1 MWCGRYGERRV
12 ALRRFLSPAPLSFR
26 PVEAPGGGGGGGPV
40 GAGERVRRP
49 PHPLRPARCRRNVL
63 AESLLVHFHR
73 SGLLSFF
80 FIFAIP
86 ENLFFL
92 INVCLLRFFP
102 LFSGRYLFEEHSHRL
117 NLKLVITNFSG
128 KKNSPAVFHIIY
140 QAGNRFSSK
149 KLVSSNDSCKISFF
163 TCCRVE
169 ILFII

>member
-1 MWCGRYGERRV
+1 MRVKLRYCRMAAGAGRWKAGGV
-12 ALRRFLSPAPLSFR
+12 SAAPR
-26 PVEAPGGGGGGGPV
+26 TPCVRQ
-40 GAGERVRRP
+40 GAGET
-49 PHPLRPARCRRNVL
+49 
-63 AESLLVHFHR
+63 F
-73 SGLLSFF
+73 LLSLCSFIFIVQGCCRFF
-80 FIFAIP
+80 VFAIP

-128 KKNSPAVFHIIY
+128 KKKSSAVFHIIY

-149 KLVSSNDSCKISFF
+149 KLVLSNDFCKISFF

>member
-63 AESLLVHFHR
+63 AESLLVHFYC

-128 KKNSPAVFHIIY
+128 KKNSPAVFSYNISGWEPFFKQKIRTYQLII
-140 QAGNRFSSK
+140 S
-149 KLVSSNDSCKISFF
+149 
-163 TCCRVE
+163 
-169 ILFII
+169 